1 MKKSL
6 IALAALLL
14 VAAVILTACGKK
26 EDGMV
31 GNKTN
36 TDRKSAGEMVTEA
49 ESKVKNAADEV
60 GERAGE
66 AAKDAGDTVGDVVS
80 DAAEA
85 VRDGVTGAGEVVSD
99 VVSPDQN
106 KNG

>member
-1 MKKSL
+1 MNKKLLVLVAVFL
-6 IALAALLL
+6 IA
-14 VAAVILTACGKK
+14 AVLLTACGKK

-31 GNKTN
+31 GNKANPNN
-36 TDRKSAGEMVTEA
+36 TGKTASERMNEA
-49 ESKVKNAADEV
+49 ETKVKNAADEV

-80 DAAEA
+80 GAADA

-99 VVSPDQN
+99 VVSP
-106 KNG
+106 NG